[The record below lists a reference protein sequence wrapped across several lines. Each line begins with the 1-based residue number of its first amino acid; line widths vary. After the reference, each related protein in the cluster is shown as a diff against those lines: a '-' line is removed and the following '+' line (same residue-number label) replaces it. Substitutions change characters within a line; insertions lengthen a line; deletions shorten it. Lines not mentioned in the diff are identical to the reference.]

1 MSDEAKTNINNEKM
15 MNEIPQK
22 AASE

>member
-1 MSDEAKTNINNEKM
+1 MSDEAKTNNNNEKM